1 MEKQLLLWILDLIC
15 CITLTNSESLT
26 FLGGEN
32 RTKSM
37 AVFAGWNAKEK
48 ATINFQFKTAKE
60 NGLLFYQYG
69 RESHLKLS
77 LDSGKLALSIYYSAE
92 TNIEKSL
99 GRELND
105 LKWHN
110 VTVMRNHRAT
120 MFELDGMQKLMT
132 KLYWKK
138 VLDVTS
144 DLCVGNVDNTEMADV
159 SNPGYNYHIASVL
172 RQFCE
177 VSNDLISNKLDCAS
191 STG

>member
-1 MEKQLLLWILDLIC
+1 MEKQFLLWIVDLIC
-15 CITLTNSESLT
+15 YIRLTNSESLT

-144 DLCVGNVDNTEMADV
+144 DLYVGNVDNTEMADV
-159 SNPGYNYHIASVL
+159 SNPGYVFTLCLLY
-172 RQFCE
+172 
-177 VSNDLISNKLDCAS
+177 
-191 STG
+191 